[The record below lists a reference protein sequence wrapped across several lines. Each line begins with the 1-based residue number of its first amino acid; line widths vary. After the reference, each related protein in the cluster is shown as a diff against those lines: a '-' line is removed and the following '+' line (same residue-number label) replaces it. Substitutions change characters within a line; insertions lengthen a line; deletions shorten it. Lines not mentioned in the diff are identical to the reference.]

1 MTLNDHFQSF
11 HISYKNMR
19 ELLKQRMQSEAIPKK
34 NLLQMIP
41 KKKRA
46 EVQKKMSEPR
56 NGDSCEINLVTN

>member
-34 NLLQMIP
+34 NLLHDDTQ
-41 KKKRA
+41 KEEGWSAKKDVRTKKR
-46 EVQKKMSEPR
+46 R
-56 NGDSCEINLVTN
+56 FLWN